1 MGSVASFVARTQFL
15 EKNMKPVIALV
26 AASVIA
32 LPVYAQQVNGAL
44 VTVSGVAD
52 IKADND
58 QAVAT
63 FFIEEQDKEK
73 DKAASRVNQKMKAGT
88 DIIKKEDPQAVL
100 ATRGY
105 YTYPVYSDEISSGS
119 NPQRKRTQTGWRVG
133 QSLEMKTQN
142 LKQLPATTAAVQ
154 KVLALNGLS
163 FGLSDAAAKKLE
175 AERLQASYKNLME
188 KVAVVVTAMGRKPA
202 DAVIES
208 VDFDGNDCM
217 APVYRAAPMMMA
229 KASMQQADVTEPS
242 FEPGITTLTAKVLGK
257 LRLK

>member
-1 MGSVASFVARTQFL
+1 
-15 EKNMKPVIALV
+15 MKLIIALA
-26 AASVIA
+26 AASVVA
-32 LPVYAQQVNGAL
+32 LPSYAQQVTGAL

-88 DIIKKEDPQAVL
+88 DIIKKEDPQAAL

-105 YTYPVYSDEISSGS
+105 YTYPVYADEVSSVA

-133 QSLEMKTQN
+133 QYLEVKTQN
-142 LKQLPATTAAVQ
+142 LKQLPATTAAAQ

-163 FGLSDAAAKKLE
+163 FGLSDTATKKLE
-175 AERLQASYKNLME
+175 AARLEAGYKNFME
-188 KVAVVVTAMGRKPA
+188 KVAVIVTTMGRKPA

-208 VDFDGNDCM
+208 VNFDGNDNNERPYM
-217 APVYRAAPMMMA
+217 AQAMMA
-229 KASMQQADVTEPS
+229 KSSRQEADVAEPS
-242 FEPGITTLTAKVLGK
+242 FEPGVTTLTARVLGK